1 MRALVMH
8 TFPVPAALT
17 TLSAALALNLPLS
30 LPAAAQTNTTAPR
43 VVSELKDIRMK
54 AGAALPKA
62 GGTQHDREDC
72 PQAVIQP
79 KSAAARR
86 VASQGWAVMA
96 DVPLGPYRAVSFAG
110 QMQAATSGTCS
121 ITQGN
126 VAVFDHD
133 KLIALAYGKSAEDTA
148 IGNLIPLESG
158 AVRVWDGD
166 ITTSPVGDLHVD
178 ADGTLRLSKIA
189 SEDAVCQ
196 GRAKVPSVYGM
207 PIDKARKALAAKGWN
222 PVRAKASGDPR
233 QAALFKR
240 GVIETDDCSGTGLA
254 YCSYSYTSTVGK
266 LSLTTMGEDDL
277 PSVADYS
284 VKCR

>member
-1 MRALVMH
+1 MH
-8 TFPVPAALT
+8 TFPAPAAFT
-17 TLSAALALNLPLS
+17 TLSAALVLNLALS

-43 VVSELKDIRMK
+43 VVSELKDIHIK

-126 VAVFDHD
+126 VAVFDYD

-148 IGNLIPLESG
+148 IGNLMPLEGG

-189 SEDAVCQ
+189 SEDTVCQ

-240 GVIETDDCSGTGLA
+240 GVVETDDCSGTGLA

>member
-1 MRALVMH
+1 MH
-8 TFPVPAALT
+8 TFSAPATFT
-17 TLSAALALNLPLS
+17 TLGAALALNLALS

-43 VVSELKDIRMK
+43 VVSELKDIHVK
-54 AGAALPKA
+54 AGTTLPKA

-79 KSAAARR
+79 KSAAAKR

-110 QMQAATSGTCS
+110 QMHAATSGTCS

-126 VAVFDHD
+126 VAVFDND

-148 IGNLIPLESG
+148 IGNLMPLEGG

-178 ADGTLRLSKIA
+178 ADGTLRLSKLA

-196 GRAKVPSVYGM
+196 GRAKVPNVYGM

-233 QAALFKR
+233 QAALFKH

-254 YCSYSYTSTVGK
+254 YCSYSYASTAGK

>member
-1 MRALVMH
+1 MH
-8 TFPVPAALT
+8 TFPAPAALT
-17 TLSAALALNLPLS
+17 TLSAALALNLALS

-43 VVSELKDIRMK
+43 VVSELKDIHIK

-79 KSAAARR
+79 KSAAAKR

-148 IGNLIPLESG
+148 IGNLIPLEGG

-196 GRAKVPSVYGM
+196 GRAKVPNVYGM

>member
-1 MRALVMH
+1 MH
-8 TFPVPAALT
+8 TLPTPPAFTALG
-17 TLSAALALNLPLS
+17 AALALSLALS
-30 LPAAAQTNTTAPR
+30 LPAAAQTNTTVPR
-43 VVSELKDIRMK
+43 AVSELKDLHMK
-54 AGAALPKA
+54 ASTALPRA

-72 PQAVIQP
+72 PQALIQP
-79 KSAAARR
+79 KSAAAKR

-110 QMQAATSGTCS
+110 QMQASTSGTCS

-126 VAVFDHD
+126 VAVFDKD

-148 IGNLIPLESG
+148 IGNLIPLEGG

-189 SEDAVCQ
+189 SEDTVCQ
-196 GRAKVPSVYGM
+196 GRAKVPNVYGM
-207 PIDKARKALAAKGWN
+207 PIDKARKALAAKGCN

-240 GVIETDDCSGTGLA
+240 GVIETYDCSGTGLA
-254 YCSYSYTSTVGK
+254 YCSYSYASATGK